1 MSDRLVSQLADRLE
15 LDESDVTPILNALL
29 KQVRQ
34 RAQKGSGARV
44 PTLGTFTTDAD
55 GTLQFEP
62 EDDLVDTVNADF
74 AGLESE
80 PAPTPKRAPD
90 TSTALAEAP
99 SAPDDPPSS
108 ASRSDSEETADTP
121 DTTDAPD
128 KSATEE
134 LPAAS
139 TSSSASFADEPEDPE
154 ATQELN
160 APPASSSDP
169 EPADSEPADSEPADA
184 PDTGSLWPAEANA
197 PTTPDVTDGAEDAT
211 DEHDEDEDDDFW
223 SRDREWD
230 LSSVAFGDESDDES
244 DDADD
249 AEPALA
255 STSLGDEA
263 DTFSGSRAAAS
274 DSASD
279 SASVPTA
286 DTAADRPA
294 SASPESP
301 ERSGMRTGLG
311 IAVVLA
317 ALIGGWIVL
326 GAVGVVPGPGAAVD
340 GIRSS
345 FSGGSETVE
354 TAPEPTA
361 DASDTPDSTPSDPSP
376 SDASR
381 PSDASPGASGQD
393 AASSDTGTDE
403 AQSTSPE
410 TRSAAA
416 GIVPAEGGW
425 TLVVASRTTE
435 QEAESIR
442 AQYANALQS
451 ANVPIDVLPS
461 TGSDG
466 TTRYRVVVGQFSS
479 QEAVRNLQDEYSTV
493 VPSDAWPL
501 AL

>member
-34 RAQKGSGARV
+34 RAHKGSGARV

-62 EDDLVDTVNADF
+62 EDDLVDAVNADF

-99 SAPDDPPSS
+99 PAPDDASPSPRRS
-108 ASRSDSEETADTP
+108 ASEEAADASDTA
-121 DTTDAPD
+121 DAPD

-139 TSSSASFADEPEDPE
+139 TSSSPSFADETEDPE

-160 APPASSSDP
+160 APPASSTDP
-169 EPADSEPADSEPADA
+169 EPADTGLSDSEPADAKPADA

-197 PTTPDVTDGAEDAT
+197 PTTPDVTDAAE
-211 DEHDEDEDDDFW
+211 EHDEDEDDDFW

-230 LSSVAFGDESDDES
+230 LSSVAFGDESDDEP

-249 AEPALA
+249 ALA
-255 STSLGDEA
+255 STSLGDEE
-263 DTFSGSRAAAS
+263 DTFSESRAAAA
-274 DSASD
+274 DAASD
-279 SASVPTA
+279 MAA

-294 SASPESP
+294 TPPPKSP

-326 GAVGVVPGPGAAVD
+326 GAVGVIPGPGAAVD
-340 GIRSS
+340 SIRSS
-345 FSGGSETVE
+345 VAGGSETVE
-354 TAPEPTA
+354 TAPESTA
-361 DASDTPDSTPSDPSP
+361 DASDTPALPPSDPSA

-381 PSDASPGASGQD
+381 ASGAAPGASEQD
-393 AASSDTGTDE
+393 ATSDDTSTDD
-403 AQSTSPE
+403 AQSTPAE
-410 TRSAAA
+410 ARSAAS

-442 AQYANALQS
+442 TQYADALQA
-451 ANVPIDVLPS
+451 ANVPVDVLPS
-461 TGSDG
+461 EGSDG

-479 QEAVRNLQDEYSTV
+479 QEAVRSLQDEYSAV